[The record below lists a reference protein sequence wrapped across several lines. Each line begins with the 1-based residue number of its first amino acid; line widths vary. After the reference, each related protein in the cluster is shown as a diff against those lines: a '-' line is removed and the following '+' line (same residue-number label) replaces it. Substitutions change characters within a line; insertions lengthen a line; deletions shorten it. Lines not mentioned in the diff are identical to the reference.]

1 MFTHLL
7 LLKKGGYVTYFGPI
21 GKREGDFSVLL
32 DYYAKLGFHCPP
44 HKNPAG
50 MNFFQQSQQQTT
62 QTNRFLLCADFILE
76 VNASGVPDPTDEN
89 DNPEP
94 LDLAEIYLHS
104 DLYKETRRKLKKGIF
119 PKTDEDEE
127 SEEGEEM
134 EEDGEEKEKEEEDT
148 EEEEEDD
155 DSDDEEDEEKE
166 KDEEEGKKKG
176 EQKKKE
182 ESSLSTEAEEEE
194 GQGSWLKR
202 PGQKVIAVKSR
213 FSGRYAT
220 PFHVQFYEVMKRNF
234 ISYWRDPIGVRGKM
248 MRSLLMVFVSFSPFM
263 LANIFLV
270 VRHTNSYI
278 FLETLTGSPVG
289 HVVPSNGQYTK
300 RRIQ

>member
-89 DNPEP
+89 ENPEP
-94 LDLAEIYLHS
+94 LDLADIYLHS

-119 PKTDEDEE
+119 PKTDGDEE

-134 EEDGEEKEKEEEDT
+134 EEKEKEEEDT

-166 KDEEEGKKKG
+166 EDEEEEDKKKA

-194 GQGSWLKR
+194 DQGSWLKR

-234 ISYWRDPIGVRGKM
+234 ISYWRDPSGVRGKM
-248 MRSLLMVFVSFSPFM
+248 MRSLLMVFHSW
-263 LANIFLV
+263 ANNFCV

-278 FLETLTGSPVG
+278 FLVTLTGSSVG
-289 HVVPSNGQYTK
+289 HIVPSNGQYTK